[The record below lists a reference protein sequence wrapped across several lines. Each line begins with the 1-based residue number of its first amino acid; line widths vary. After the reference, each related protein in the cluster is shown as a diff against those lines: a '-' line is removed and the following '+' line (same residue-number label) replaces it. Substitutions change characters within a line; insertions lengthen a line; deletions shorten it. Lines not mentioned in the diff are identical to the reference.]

1 MSTFSSS
8 TGATSSTLATA
19 FFSSFGAA
27 LVAAG
32 ALFPAALAAS
42 NYGNLYPVSNAIA
55 ATFLNAL
62 ISIWGTEVYVTIPS
76 SNANAVTLLTPKKN
90 LSTKS

>member
-8 TGATSSTLATA
+8 TGATSSTLAI